1 MKQQG
6 EEALLAF
13 TILPPWYKTWWA
25 YLFSLLMGV
34 GIVLGII
41 NFRTRQLVQRS
52 TELEKTIAQRTEEL
66 HVQAEEL
73 ETIDTIV
80 RAMNREDK
88 KEKIIL
94 ILIREGM
101 KMISK
106 AEKGIFLEWDHVSD
120 DFSIVGAVGYDEQI
134 YEGLR
139 FTKEEV
145 FKRYSDNTEQIEK
158 DVYIIHNISDG
169 LGNSQSKAV
178 PLPKSILAMAV
189 TRDSQLEGFLVLDN
203 FSEENAFD
211 RSDLRKLRR
220 LREHA
225 ISAIL
230 KARSLKE
237 LQVKN
242 LQLDEKN
249 KEILATQ
256 TQLITQEKLASLGSM
271 TAGIAHEIQ
280 NPLNFVN
287 NFADLSMEL
296 AEELQT
302 EVTKQSG
309 ESKQEPSNGI
319 RHLAELLYQNS
330 KRVADHGKRASAI
343 VKSMLLHTRTDTG
356 EKQSVALNSLIDE
369 FVNLAYHGMR
379 ANTKDFVL
387 TIERNYDPAVDRMTV
402 SPQELSR
409 VIVNLVNNACYA
421 THSKRLMHPEQYSP
435 TLSIQT
441 RKKNNSVELRVRD
454 NGTGIPAELRKQIF
468 APFFT
473 TKPSGLG
480 TGLGLSIS
488 YEIIVQLHK
497 GTMEVQSV
505 EGEFTEFLITLP
517 ESS

>member
-1 MKQQG
+1 
-6 EEALLAF
+6 
-13 TILPPWYKTWWA
+13 
-25 YLFSLLMGV
+25 
-34 GIVLGII
+34 
-41 NFRTRQLVQRS
+41 
-52 TELEKTIAQRTEEL
+52 
-66 HVQAEEL
+66 
-73 ETIDTIV
+73 
-80 RAMNREDK
+80 
-88 KEKIIL
+88 
-94 ILIREGM
+94 
-101 KMISK
+101 
-106 AEKGIFLEWDHVSD
+106 
-120 DFSIVGAVGYDEQI
+120 
-134 YEGLR
+134 
-139 FTKEEV
+139 
-145 FKRYSDNTEQIEK
+145 
-158 DVYIIHNISDG
+158 
-169 LGNSQSKAV
+169 
-178 PLPKSILAMAV
+178 
-189 TRDSQLEGFLVLDN
+189 
-203 FSEENAFD
+203 
-211 RSDLRKLRR
+211 
-220 LREHA
+220 
-225 ISAIL
+225 
-230 KARSLKE
+230 
-237 LQVKN
+237 
-242 LQLDEKN
+242 
-249 KEILATQ
+249 
-256 TQLITQEKLASLGSM
+256 
-271 TAGIAHEIQ
+271 
-280 NPLNFVN
+280 
-287 NFADLSMEL
+287 MEL
-296 AEELQT
+296 SEELQT
-302 EVTKQSG
+302 EVTKQRG

-454 NGTGIPAELRKQIF
+454 NGTGIPAELRKRIF

-488 YEIIVQLHK
+488 YEIVVQLHK